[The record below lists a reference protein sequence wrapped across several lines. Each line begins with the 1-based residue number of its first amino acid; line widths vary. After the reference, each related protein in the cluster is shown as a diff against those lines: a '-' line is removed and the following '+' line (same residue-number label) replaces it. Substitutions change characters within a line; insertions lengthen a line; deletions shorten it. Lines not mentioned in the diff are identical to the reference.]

1 MTTAGPRTSLVLYN
15 LRRLSMYSPRLQLRA
30 HAMRRERQLEAEA
43 DVRARRLLA
52 VRRSQREVERAN
64 HQVRLARLAIR

>member
-1 MTTAGPRTSLVLYN
+1 
-15 LRRLSMYSPRLQLRA
+15 MYSPRLQLRA